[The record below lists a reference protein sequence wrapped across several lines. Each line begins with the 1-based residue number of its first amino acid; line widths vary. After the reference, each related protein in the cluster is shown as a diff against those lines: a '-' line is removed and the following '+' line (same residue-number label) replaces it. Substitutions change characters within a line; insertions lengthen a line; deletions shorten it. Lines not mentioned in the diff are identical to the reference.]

1 MTPEVLT
8 EVLIEKIS
16 EKVRDCFRELFSSI
30 DIYQEEKTSFKNFLD
45 NLKRIKRIKDQDK
58 LNDLLQEN
66 TFTHDIY
73 ESVENYKLKKASLE
87 VTLSI
92 VKKLTKSKAL
102 VVEKLDIILNFG
114 TINEDFIDFLDNYE
128 GSVNDKGALN
138 QLYEDIRNYEFLID
152 ESKII
157 RGFLED
163 YDDSTSDIETSLI
176 SIDGFSSK
184 KKNAEEFIVK
194 LQNIGIENIARELKK
209 LREQGDQTKLKNY
222 SNKLKNQFS
231 TLQGQGKFFN
241 NFLDVITNEKVKSE
255 KEDKRYD
262 KITDLFLEVFD
273 TKEDKESHSNILKNL
288 YGLKEK
294 IEAKLEK
301 VDKDNLDIVFIKTKY
316 SDLKEKIIYIGML
329 YERLREV
336 EAKTSVLEEFLDN
349 FKGIKQKLEN
359 NVLAVLKLGGYGGNN
374 CLDSLNR
381 FYLHFKDEESKKS
394 LEEIRPLIREIV
406 EAEVNLLKNNPPTN
420 NYGFKEYIARFERY
434 TNKLRIVKNHNLIK
448 TLEEGLF
455 FLYEISY
462 PDAHNRAEGLQ
473 NYIRANPD
481 ILEKKPLKI
490 LRKLVEIQGKTG
502 IARKM
507 LEKIFA
513 SFLSEARQHNKEK
526 RPYAALF
533 IYLEA
538 VHIIDYFAHLYEF
551 EAIRQRI
558 VNAIKRLGPLTR
570 KSTFDFYFLEFLDT
584 K

>member
-66 TFTHDIY
+66 TFMHDIY

-92 VKKLTKSKAL
+92 VKKLTKSKVL
-102 VVEKLDIILNFG
+102 VVEKLDKILNFSM
-114 TINEDFIDFLDNYE
+114 INEDFIDFLDNYE
-128 GSVNDKGALN
+128 DSVNDRGALN
-138 QLYEDIRNYEFLID
+138 QLYEDVRNYRFLVD

-157 RGFLED
+157 RDFLED

-222 SNKLKNQFS
+222 FNKLKKQFN

-241 NFLDVITNEKVKSE
+241 NFLDAITSEKVKVK

-262 KITDLFLEVFD
+262 KITDLLLDVFD
-273 TKEDKESHSNILKNL
+273 TKEDKESYSNILKNL
-288 YGLKEK
+288 YGLKVK

-301 VDKDNLDIVFIKTKY
+301 VDKDNLDTVFIKTKY
-316 SDLKEKIIYIGML
+316 SDLKEKIVYIGML

-336 EAKTSVLEEFLDN
+336 EAKTNVLEKHLDK

-359 NVLAVLKLGGYGGNN
+359 NTLAILKLGGYRGNN

-381 FYLHFKDEESKKS
+381 FYLHFKDEESKRA
-394 LEEIRPLIREIV
+394 LEEIRPLMREIV
-406 EAEVNLLKNNPPTN
+406 EEEVNLL
-420 NYGFKEYIARFERY
+420 
-434 TNKLRIVKNHNLIK
+434 
-448 TLEEGLF
+448 
-455 FLYEISY
+455 FL
-462 PDAHNRAEGLQ
+462 
-473 NYIRANPD
+473 
-481 ILEKKPLKI
+481 LKI
-490 LRKLVEIQGKTG
+490 V
-502 IARKM
+502 
-507 LEKIFA
+507 
-513 SFLSEARQHNKEK
+513 
-526 RPYAALF
+526 
-533 IYLEA
+533 
-538 VHIIDYFAHLYEF
+538 
-551 EAIRQRI
+551 
-558 VNAIKRLGPLTR
+558 VNQA
-570 KSTFDFYFLEFLDT
+570 
-584 K
+584 